1 MEKRTQNATFDFG
14 HMDFDFAPNRWEY
27 DFYNSK
33 SHFRLPFT
41 VWGVKYLKGPNLG
54 KPIPQRGGGVTTNC
68 LTFNIVLGP
77 WFQTEHECSV
87 RNWGIF
93 YPG

>member
-1 MEKRTQNATFDFG
+1 MRVAAARLQSPQEIADTNAISTSQMKFRFPPNMEKRTQNATFDFG

-33 SHFRLPFT
+33 LHFRLPFT

-54 KPIPQRGGGVTTNC
+54 KPIPQ
-68 LTFNIVLGP
+68 
-77 WFQTEHECSV
+77 
-87 RNWGIF
+87 
-93 YPG
+93 